1 MLPSLAAAFGK
12 LSFNTTASAAAAS
25 AGPSRLSAASSIRS
39 LHMASS
45 VRPSIRSV
53 AFIPSNVLSSALG
66 GVRHKGNLAPRRT
79 KYRKAHKITIP
90 FNTGGSIKGTTVQE
104 GAYGIRLLAPAR
116 LSAKQLVAAE
126 TALKRKLKVVKG
138 AQVFL
143 RVFPDTPVCIKG
155 NETRMGKGKGT
166 FEYWACR
173 ANMGKVIF
181 EIGGPVEIR
190 PEVAKEALRL
200 ASAKLPV
207 PTEFVTTAS
216 KPRIGNKIVE
226 HPTAATSAT
235 VGGVSVA
242 DEASAVASS

>member
-1 MLPSLAAAFGK
+1 MLSSLTAAFSS
-12 LSFNTTASAAAAS
+12 LVMRTAA
-25 AGPSRLSAASSIRS
+25 AGPSRLASTPIRS
-39 LHMASS
+39 LHLVSSARPSLRTSS
-45 VRPSIRSV
+45 VAPTQL
-53 AFIPSNVLSSALG
+53 SNLG

-90 FNTGGSIKGTTVQE
+90 FNTGGSTKGTTVQE

-143 RVFPDTPVCIKG
+143 RVFPDIPVCIKG
-155 NETRMGKGKGT
+155 NETRMGKGKGS

-226 HPTAATSAT
+226 TTTTTASTSLSA
-235 VGGVSVA
+235 A
-242 DEASAVASS
+242 DEASAIASS

>member
-1 MLPSLAAAFGK
+1 MLSSLTSAFGR
-12 LSFNTTASAAAAS
+12 L
-25 AGPSRLSAASSIRS
+25 GLSAASTSGPSSSAASASIRS
-39 LHMASS
+39 LHMTSS
-45 VRPSIRSV
+45 SRPTLRTSSP
-53 AFIPSNVLSSALG
+53 PSSTLG

-90 FNTGGSIKGTTVQE
+90 FNTGGSTKGTTVQE

-143 RVFPDTPVCIKG
+143 RVFPDIPVCIKG

-173 ANMGKVIF
+173 YVPPLF
-181 EIGGPVEIR
+181 R
-190 PEVAKEALRL
+190 RL
-200 ASAKLPV
+200 
-207 PTEFVTTAS
+207 
-216 KPRIGNKIVE
+216 
-226 HPTAATSAT
+226 
-235 VGGVSVA
+235 
-242 DEASAVASS
+242 